1 MNKINSFFDPQSVAL
16 VGASNRQGTIGLTV
30 LENLLIGKDRRKV
43 YPINPKYETL
53 LDIKC
58 YPDLTTLP
66 EVPELVVITIAAEN
80 VPAIVETC
88 GEIGTKAITIISAG
102 FAEAGK
108 AGNERVD
115 KIMETAHKYGIR
127 IMGPNCLGTMRAST
141 DFNASFARKMTKTGN
156 IAFLSQSGALG
167 TAVLDWAINREIG
180 FSAFVS
186 IGSMLDVDFGDLI
199 DFFGDDPET
208 KSIII
213 YMETIGNNLASV
225 KNFMS
230 AARGF
235 ARSKPII
242 VIKPGKFKE
251 SIQAAK
257 SHTGALVGADAYYDA
272 VYNRAGVVRVDKVS
286 DLFNCASILDSTHLP
301 KAQNVAI
308 ITNAGGPSVLA
319 IDALIGNGGKLS
331 TITPETISALNEV
344 LPTFWSKTNPID
356 ILGDA
361 DANRY
366 IKAIEITL
374 KDPGVNGV
382 VVIYTPQG
390 AANALD
396 LAKGIIKIAKKSN
409 KPILTTL
416 MGSKEVAG
424 ARQLLYA
431 NKVPTYEFPEE
442 AMTSY
447 LYMYKY
453 AQNLESLYHTPED
466 IPFDVGIAKNHLKTI
481 IKNAVQKGET
491 LLSEEDSKNFLST
504 YRIEVTYPF
513 FAKDVETAIA
523 TADSVGYP
531 VVMKI
536 QSPDISHKSDVGGVA
551 LNIRSAPQ
559 LKQAHDTMM
568 ENVKKASPKANI
580 EGVTIQKLVDKY
592 DHELIIGSK
601 KDPTLGPVIAFG
613 QGGIEAE
620 YHKDIAIGLPPLN
633 QILARRL
640 IEATNIY
647 SALSKGFRGKSAVN
661 LRLIDEALIRVSN
674 MIVDFPEIAELD
686 INPLVISNNEIIA
699 LDARIVLDEEVV
711 KQSDTEIE
719 SSHLIISPYPTRYVQ
734 PWVCH
739 DGKQVLLRPIRPEDE
754 PLEHALLSGLSPASK
769 NFRFFHPIN
778 EFTHDMLSRFCN
790 IDYDREM
797 AIVAEYNSGNKK
809 SLVGVSRL
817 ILESSKETGEFAT
830 VIADDFQDIW
840 LGHKLTD
847 ILIGIAREKN
857 LKTMYGVIHKDNVKM
872 INLVRNLG
880 FRLESIS
887 DNELKAIMDL

>member
-16 VGASNRQGTIGLTV
+16 IGASNRPGSIGLTV
-30 LENLLIGKDRRKV
+30 LENLIIGKDRRKV

-53 LDIKC
+53 LDLKC
-58 YPDLTTLP
+58 YPNLTSLP
-66 EVPELVVITIAAEN
+66 EIPELVVVTIAAEN

-88 GEIGTKAITIISAG
+88 GEMGTKAITIISAG
-102 FAEAGK
+102 FKEAGK
-108 AGNERVD
+108 AGNERVE

-127 IMGPNCLGTMRAST
+127 IMGPNCLGSMRPSA
-141 DFNASFARKMTKTGN
+141 DFSGSFARKITKPGN
-156 IAFLSQSGALG
+156 MAFLSQSGALG
-167 TAVLDWAINREIG
+167 TAVLDWAISREIG

-213 YMETIGNNLASV
+213 YLETLGNNLASV

-242 VIKPGKFKE
+242 VIKPGKFQE

-257 SHTGALVGADAYYDA
+257 SHTGALVGDDAYYDA
-272 VYNRAGVVRVDKVS
+272 VFNRAGVVRVDEVS

-301 KAQNVAI
+301 KAQDLAI
-308 ITNAGGPSVLA
+308 ITNAGGPAVLGT
-319 IDALIGNGGKLS
+319 DALIAQGGKLS
-331 TITPETISALNEV
+331 TLAPETINALNEV
-344 LPTFWSKTNPID
+344 LPTFWSKSNPID

-361 DANRY
+361 DADRY
-366 IKAIEITL
+366 LKTIETTL
-374 KDPGVNGV
+374 KDPGVNGI

-390 AANALD
+390 AANATD
-396 LAKGIIKIAKKSN
+396 LAKGIVKIAKKSN
-409 KPILTTL
+409 KPILTTM

-424 ARQLLYA
+424 ARQLFYA

-442 AMTSY
+442 AMNTY

-453 AQNLESLYHTPED
+453 ARNLESLYQIPED

-491 LLSEEDSKNFLST
+491 LLSEEDSKKFLST
-504 YRIEVTYPF
+504 YRIGVSYPF
-513 FAKDVETAIA
+513 FAKDVELAVA

-551 LNIRSAPQ
+551 LDIRSPQQ
-559 LKQAHDTMM
+559 LKQAYSDMM
-568 ENVKKASPKANI
+568 EAVKKAAPKAHI
-580 EGVTIQKLVDKY
+580 EGVTIQKLVTKY
-592 DHELIIGSK
+592 DYELIVGSK
-601 KDPTLGPVIAFG
+601 KDPTLGPVIIFG

-620 YHKDIAIGLPPLN
+620 YHKDISIGLPPLN
-633 QILARRL
+633 QVLARRL
-640 IEATNIY
+640 VEGTNLY
-647 SALSKGFRGKSAVN
+647 SALSKGFRKKPPVD

-686 INPLVISNNEIIA
+686 INPLVISDNAVVA
-699 LDARIVLDEEVV
+699 LDARIILDEEVV
-711 KQSDTEIE
+711 KKGATE
-719 SSHLIISPYPTRYVQ
+719 SAHLIISPYPTRYVQ
-734 PWVCH
+734 PWTCH

-754 PLEHALLSGLSPASK
+754 PLEHALLTGLSPAST
-769 NFRFFHPIN
+769 NFRFFHPISD
-778 EFTHDMLSRFCN
+778 FTHDMLSRFCN
-790 IDYDREM
+790 IDYEREI
-797 AIVAEYNSGNKK
+797 AIIAEYNGGNKRRM
-809 SLVGVSRL
+809 VGVSRL
-817 ILESSKETGEFAT
+817 IIESGKEVGEFAT

-847 ILIGIAREKN
+847 MLIGIAREKN
-857 LKTMYGVIHKDNVKM
+857 LKSMYGIILKDNIKM

-880 FRLESIS
+880 FSLQNVS
-887 DNELKAIMDL
+887 DNELKAVMEL